1 MKRTLVPRMEPYAT
15 SIFGEMSTIAAETGA
30 INLGQGF
37 PDTDGPE
44 EVKLIA
50 QAAIAEGRG
59 NQYPP
64 VHGLPDLRAAIAEH
78 QQRFYGLTVDPA
90 TDVVVTT
97 GASEAI
103 QSSLL
108 ALCDS
113 GDEVVV
119 FEPWFDIY
127 AVGIALAN
135 ATRVSVPLR
144 PPAFRPDIDALRDA
158 ITPRTRLILLNSPH
172 NPTGVVFTREE
183 LQAISDLAIERDLIV
198 ISDEAYEH
206 LWYDGHPHIPIATL
220 PGMAERTVTIGSA
233 GKSFSFTGWKVGWA
247 SGPTDLIRAVRAV
260 RQHLSFVSGGP
271 FQYAIAHA
279 LRMPDSYYEDFRHG
293 LQQQR
298 DILTEGLRS
307 LGFAAV
313 ESEGTYFLTTDL
325 GPLAGGLGSVDSLT
339 AARELPHRAGVVA
352 IPLQVFCDHPEI
364 GEHALRWAYCK
375 RPEVLHDA
383 LHRLAALR

>member
-15 SIFGEMSTIAAETGA
+15 SIFGEMSGLALETGS

-44 EVKLIA
+44 EVSLVA
-50 QAAIAEGRG
+50 RAAVAEGRG

-78 QQRFYGLTVDPA
+78 QARFYGLVLDPA
-90 TDVVVTT
+90 TDIVVTT

-103 QSSLL
+103 QSALL
-108 ALCDS
+108 ALCDT

-127 AVGIALAN
+127 AAGIALAG

-144 PPAFRPDIDALRDA
+144 PPAFRPDIDALRAA
-158 ITPRTRLILLNSPH
+158 ITDRTRLLLLNSPH
-172 NPTGVVFTREE
+172 NPTGVVFTVEE
-183 LQAISDLAIERDLIV
+183 LREIADLAIERDLIV
-198 ISDEAYEH
+198 VSDEAYEH
-206 LWYDGHPHIPIATL
+206 LWYDGHPHVPIATL

-247 SGPTDLIRAVRAV
+247 CGPADLIRAVRAV
-260 RQHLSFVSGGP
+260 RQHLSYVSGGP

-279 LRMPDSYYEDFRHG
+279 LRMPDTYFEDFRHG

-298 DILTEGLRS
+298 DILTTGLRE
-307 LGFAAV
+307 LGFQAV
-313 ESEGTYFLTTDL
+313 DSEGTYFLTTDL
-325 GPLAGGLGSVDSLT
+325 GPLSDYPDALA
-339 AARELPHRAGVVA
+339 AARDLPHRAGVVA
-352 IPLQVFCDHPEI
+352 IPLQVFCDHAGV
-364 GEHALRWAYCK
+364 GERSLRWAYCK
-375 RPEVLHDA
+375 RPEVLREA
-383 LHRLAALR
+383 LDRLAALG

>member
-1 MKRTLVPRMEPYAT
+1 MKPTLVSRMQPYAT
-15 SIFGEMSTIAAETGA
+15 SIFAEMSILAAETGA

-44 EVKLIA
+44 EMKE
-50 QAAIAEGRG
+50 AARTAITEGRG

-78 QQRFYGLTVDPA
+78 QMRFYGLVVDPA

-97 GASEAI
+97 GATEAI
-103 QSSLL
+103 QSVIL
-108 ALCDS
+108 AFCERD
-113 GDEVVV
+113 DEVVV

-127 AVGIALAN
+127 ATGIALAG

-158 ITPRTRLILLNSPH
+158 ITDPTRLLIVNSPH

-183 LQAISDLAIERDLIV
+183 LQGIADIAIERDLIV
-198 ISDEAYEH
+198 LSDEVYEH

-220 PGMAERTVTIGSA
+220 PGMAERTITLGSA

-247 SGPTDLIRAVRAV
+247 TGPTAFIQAVRSI

-271 FQYAIAHA
+271 FQHAIAHG
-279 LRMPDSYYEDFRHG
+279 LRMPDSYYETFRHG
-293 LQQQR
+293 LQAQR
-298 DILTEGLRS
+298 DLFTSGVRE
-307 LGFAAV
+307 LGFTAT

-325 GPLAGGLGSVDSLT
+325 GPMADYPDALS
-339 AARELPHRAGVVA
+339 AARDLPRRAGVVA
-352 IPLQVFCDHPEI
+352 IPQQALCDHK
-364 GEHALRWAYCK
+364 GVGDQALRWAYCK
-375 RPEVLHDA
+375 RPEVLAEA
-383 LHRLAALR
+383 LDRLATLRA

>member
-15 SIFGEMSTIAAETGA
+15 SIFGEMSGIAAQTGA

-78 QQRFYGLTVDPA
+78 QGRFYGLGIDPD
-90 TDVVVTT
+90 TEVVVTT
-97 GASEAI
+97 GASEAV
-103 QSSLL
+103 QSALL
-108 ALCDS
+108 ALCDT
-113 GDEVVV
+113 GDEVIV

-127 AVGIALAN
+127 AVGIDLAH

-144 PPAFRPDIDALRDA
+144 PPDFRPDIEALRAA
-158 ITPRTRLILLNSPH
+158 ITPRTRLLLLNSPH
-172 NPTGVVFTREE
+172 NPTGLVFTREE
-183 LQAISDLAIERDLIV
+183 LQAIADLVIEHDLIV

-247 SGPTDLIRAVRAV
+247 TGPSDLIRAVRAV
-260 RQHLSFVSGGP
+260 RQHLSYVSGGP

-279 LRMPDSYYEDFRHG
+279 LRMPDSYYDDFRHG
-293 LQQQR
+293 LQHQR
-298 DILTEGLRS
+298 DILTSGLRD
-307 LGFAAV
+307 LGFTAV

-325 GPLAGGLGSVDSLT
+325 GPLSDYPDALT
-339 AARELPHRAGVVA
+339 AARDLPGRAGVVA
-352 IPLQVFCDHPEI
+352 IPLQAFCDHA
-364 GEHALRWAYCK
+364 GVGDRALRWAYCK
-375 RPEVLHDA
+375 RPEVLREA
-383 LHRLAALR
+383 LGRLAALG

>member
-1 MKRTLVPRMEPYAT
+1 MRRTLVPRMEPYAT
-15 SIFGEMSTIAAETGA
+15 SIFGEMSMLAAETGA

-44 EVKLIA
+44 EIKEVA
-50 QAAIAEGRG
+50 RAAIAAGRG

-64 VHGLPDLRAAIAEH
+64 VHGLPDLREAIAEH
-78 QQRFYGLTVDPA
+78 QTRFYGFTIDAA

-103 QSSLL
+103 QSALL
-108 ALCDS
+108 ALCDE

-127 AVGIALAN
+127 AVGISLAR
-135 ATRVSVPLR
+135 ASRVSVPLR
-144 PPAFRPDIDALRDA
+144 PPDFRPDIDALRDA
-158 ITPRTRLILLNSPH
+158 ITDRTRLLLLNTPH
-172 NPTGVVFTREE
+172 NPTGVVFTVEE
-183 LQAISDLAIERDLIV
+183 LQAIADLVIEHDLIV

-247 SGPTDLIRAVRAV
+247 TGPADLIRAVRAV

-279 LRMPDSYYEDFRHG
+279 LRMPDTYFEGFRHG
-293 LQQQR
+293 LQRQR
-298 DILTEGLRS
+298 DILTAGLRD
-307 LGFAAV
+307 LGFTAV

-325 GPLAGGLGSVDSLT
+325 GPLADYPDALS
-339 AARELPHRAGVVA
+339 AARALPDRAGVVA
-352 IPLQVFCDHPEI
+352 IPLQVFCDHPGV
-364 GEHALRWAYCK
+364 GEQSLRWAYCK
-375 RPEVLHDA
+375 RPEVLQEA
-383 LHRLAALR
+383 LDRLAALG

>member
-1 MKRTLVPRMEPYAT
+1 
-15 SIFGEMSTIAAETGA
+15 MSALAAETGA

-37 PDTDGPE
+37 PDTDGPDE
-44 EVKLIA
+44 IKMVA
-50 QAAIAEGRG
+50 RAAILEGKG

-64 VHGLPDLRAAIAEH
+64 VHGLPDLRTAIGEH
-78 QQRFYGLTVDPA
+78 QQRFYGLSVDPV

-103 QSSLL
+103 QSALL
-108 ALCDS
+108 ALCDQ
-113 GDEVVV
+113 GDEVIV

-144 PPAFRPDIDALRDA
+144 QPDFRPDIDALRAAVTD
-158 ITPRTRLILLNSPH
+158 RTRLILLNTPH
-172 NPTGVVFTREE
+172 NPTGVVFTPEE
-183 LQAISDLAIERDLIV
+183 LQAIANLAIERDLIV

-206 LWYDGHPHIPIATL
+206 LWYDGHPHVPIATL

-260 RQHLSFVSGGP
+260 RQHLSYVSGGP

-279 LRMPDSYYEDFRHG
+279 LRMPDSYYEGFRHG
-293 LQQQR
+293 LQEQR
-298 DILTEGLRS
+298 DILTTGLRE
-307 LGFAAV
+307 LGFTAV

-325 GPLAGGLGSVDSLT
+325 GPLSEFPDALT

-352 IPLQVFCDHPEI
+352 IPLQVFCDHPGV
-364 GEHALRWAYCK
+364 GERSLRWAYCK
-375 RPEVLHDA
+375 RPEILHEA
-383 LHRLAALR
+383 LGRLAALA

>member
-1 MKRTLVPRMEPYAT
+1 MKPTLVSRMQPYAT
-15 SIFGEMSTIAAETGA
+15 SIFAEMSILAAETGA

-44 EVKLIA
+44 EMKEA
-50 QAAIAEGRG
+50 ARAAITEGRG

-64 VHGLPDLRAAIAEH
+64 VHGLPDLRLAIAEH
-78 QQRFYGLTVDPA
+78 QQRFYGLVIDPM

-97 GASEAI
+97 GATEAI
-103 QSSLL
+103 QSVIL
-108 ALCDS
+108 AFCERD
-113 GDEVVV
+113 DEVVV

-127 AVGIALAN
+127 ATGIALAG

-144 PPAFRPDIDALRDA
+144 PPTFRPDIDALRAAVTD
-158 ITPRTRLILLNSPH
+158 RTRLILLNTPH

-183 LQAISDLAIERDLIV
+183 LQAIADLAIERDLIV

-206 LWYDGHPHIPIATL
+206 LWYDGHPHVPIATL

-247 SGPTDLIRAVRAV
+247 TGPTDLIRAVRAV

-279 LRMPDSYYEDFRHG
+279 LRMPDSYFENFRHG
-293 LQQQR
+293 LQEQR
-298 DILTEGLRS
+298 DILTAGLRD
-307 LGFAAV
+307 LGFNAV

-325 GPLAGGLGSVDSLT
+325 GPLSDYPDALT

-352 IPLQVFCDHPEI
+352 IPLQVFCDHAGV
-364 GEHALRWAYCK
+364 GERSLRWAYCK
-375 RPEVLHDA
+375 RPEVLHEA
-383 LHRLAALR
+383 LDRLAALR